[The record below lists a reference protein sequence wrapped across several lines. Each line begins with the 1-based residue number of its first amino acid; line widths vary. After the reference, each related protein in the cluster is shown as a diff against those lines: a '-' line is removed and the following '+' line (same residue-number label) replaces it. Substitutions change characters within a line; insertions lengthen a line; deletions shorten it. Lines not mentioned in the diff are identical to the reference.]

1 MHQSAGEYALVFPL
15 QLFKIERA
23 RRGGGRW
30 RPKLN
35 SCKTTNSTSTRSMGA
50 AEADVARSAACQ
62 NSAIARR
69 MLSQPLYRSGGCRR
83 RRLSKR
89 RARRARRPANTRAA
103 QPDHR
108 RMQDG
113 ASVQGGYILPSH
125 AKFRTMR
132 PAATGTV
139 TGPLSGYPSLTPPQF
154 RQEKQPQSRNRRSIS
169 GTAKCDMRACS
180 NTRTLRAQPE
190 RSERNAP

>member
-1 MHQSAGEYALVFPL
+1 
-15 QLFKIERA
+15 
-23 RRGGGRW
+23 
-30 RPKLN
+30 
-35 SCKTTNSTSTRSMGA
+35 MGA

-69 MLSQPLYRSGGCRR
+69 MLAQFLYRSGGCRR
-83 RRLSKR
+83 RRSSKR
-89 RARRARRPANTRAA
+89 RARRARRSANTRAA

-139 TGPLSGYPSLTPPQF
+139 TGPLSGYPSWTPPQF
-154 RQEKQPQSRNRRSIS
+154 RQEKKPQSRNRSSIS
-169 GTAKCDMRACS
+169 GIAKCDTRACRS
-180 NTRTLRAQPE
+180 NTRTLRAQPTHE
-190 RSERNAP
+190 RSDAKHHSNPSRLVCDDADDHA